1 MAMLKVTDLQVY
13 YGVIQAIKGLSF
25 EVNEGE
31 VIALIGA
38 NGAGKTT
45 ILHTITGL
53 VEAKSGTVE
62 FEGKNI
68 TKMPGHKI
76 VTLGMAHV
84 PEGRRV
90 FAELSVLENLKMGAY
105 TRKDKNEIAQSLE
118 MVYKRFPRLE
128 ERKNQLAGTLSGGE
142 QQMLAMGRGIMSAPD
157 LIMLDEPSLGLA
169 PLLVNT
175 IFDTIREIKAM
186 GKTILLVEQNALKAL
201 SVADNAYVLEQGRI
215 TKSGPGK
222 ELLKDPAIA
231 EAYLGKA
238 AR

>member
-1 MAMLKVTDLQVY
+1 MAMLEIRDLNVY
-13 YGVIQAIKGLSF
+13 YGGIHALKGISL
-25 EVNEGE
+25 EVEEGQI
-31 VIALIGA
+31 VSMIGS
-38 NGAGKTT
+38 NGAGKSSMMNA
-45 ILHTITGL
+45 ISGL
-53 VEAKSGTVE
+53 VKYKSGEILYKGQPLPTAANKV
-62 FEGKNI
+62 
-68 TKMPGHKI
+68 
-76 VTLGMAHV
+76 VRLGVCQV
-84 PEGRRV
+84 PEGRLI
-90 FAELSVLENLKMGAY
+90 FANLTVYENLKVGAY
-105 TRKDKNEIAQSLE
+105 LRSDKDGIERDLKRVYEI
-118 MVYKRFPRLE
+118 FPRLE
-128 ERKNQLAGTLSGGE
+128 ERKNQIA
-142 QQMLAMGRGIMSAPD
+142 
-157 LIMLDEPSLGLA
+157 GLA

>member
-1 MAMLKVTDLQVY
+1 MIAVQRTGEPGKDNSDFWIRGISTFAGGSTPLVLVDGIERDLKRVY
-13 YGVIQAIKGLSF
+13 
-25 EVNEGE
+25 
-31 VIALIGA
+31 
-38 NGAGKTT
+38 
-45 ILHTITGL
+45 
-53 VEAKSGTVE
+53 
-62 FEGKNI
+62 
-68 TKMPGHKI
+68 
-76 VTLGMAHV
+76 
-84 PEGRRV
+84 
-90 FAELSVLENLKMGAY
+90 
-105 TRKDKNEIAQSLE
+105 EI
-118 MVYKRFPRLE
+118 FPRLE
-128 ERKNQLAGTLSGGE
+128 ERKNQIAGTLSGGE

-175 IFDTIREIKAM
+175 IFDTIKEIKAM

-215 TKSGPGK
+215 TKFGPGQ

>member
-1 MAMLKVTDLQVY
+1 MAMLEIRDLNVY
-13 YGVIQAIKGLSF
+13 YGGIHALKGISL
-25 EVNEGE
+25 EVEEGQI
-31 VIALIGA
+31 VSMIGS
-38 NGAGKTT
+38 NGAGKSSMMNA
-45 ILHTITGL
+45 ISGI
-53 VEAKSGTVE
+53 VKYKSGEILYKGQPLPTAANKV
-62 FEGKNI
+62 
-68 TKMPGHKI
+68 
-76 VTLGMAHV
+76 VRLGVCQV
-84 PEGRRV
+84 PEGRLI
-90 FAELSVLENLKMGAY
+90 FANLTVYENLKVGIERDLKLVY
-105 TRKDKNEIAQSLE
+105 EI
-118 MVYKRFPRLE
+118 FPRLE
-128 ERKNQLAGTLSGGE
+128 ERKNQIAGTLSGGE